1 MRYKIIKLS
10 RTISRLSFT
19 MGSISLVVG
28 LVLSAVHTPAL
39 AQEII
44 PGPPTTTLNVQPVG
58 VPGNPFCSNV
68 LPGGS
73 YLFEYKHE
81 PVESGTFPLEHN
93 GLTGS
98 VSVFVYDTT
107 EGQAF
112 DFLFSGDFIS
122 SGIVAK
128 GGPNANFYDYRPFNG
143 AGLDTFLHSP
153 VNPSNNKFYGLS
165 HISFCIIESPVTPTP
180 TFTTEPTDTPT
191 ATATFTFTPEPT
203 DTPTATATFTF
214 TPEPTDTPTATATFT
229 FTPEPTDSPT
239 ATATF
244 TFTPDPTDT
253 PTFTPSPTPEDPTP
267 TPVDPSPTPVE
278 PSPTPEEPT
287 PTPVEPSPTPEEPT
301 ATPVD
306 PSPTPEEPTPTNTVP
321 PSPIIDT
328 PTPTEEQPQPSP
340 EPTSTE
346 PPPGPPAATATST
359 TPPTLAPPPQPATT
373 PVLIPVTGL
382 DLNGVNS
389 QLLML
394 QQLFINL
401 GIGLLGLALVSYGI
415 SQKLNKN

>member
-1 MRYKIIKLS
+1 MSNKIIKLS
-10 RTISRLSFT
+10 RAISRLSFT

-44 PGPPTTTLNVQPVG
+44 PGPPTKTLNVQPVG
-58 VPGNPFCSNV
+58 VPGNPSCADF
-68 LPGGS
+68 LAPGS
-73 YLFEYKHE
+73 FLDEFKLE
-81 PVESGTFPLEHN
+81 PVASGTYPLEFN

-98 VSVFVYDTT
+98 VSVFKYDSAQG
-107 EGQAF
+107 EAF
-112 DFLFSGDFIS
+112 DFLFTGDFIS
-122 SGIVAK
+122 SAIVVK
-128 GGPNANFYDYRPFNG
+128 GGSNANFYDYRPFNG

-153 VNPSNNKFYGLS
+153 VNPSNNKFFGLS
-165 HISFCIIESPVTPTP
+165 HISFCIIEAPTTPTP
-180 TFTTEPTDTPT
+180 
-191 ATATFTFTPEPT
+191 TFTPEPT

-214 TPEPTDTPTATATFT
+214 TPDPTDTPTATATFT
-229 FTPEPTDSPT
+229 STPVPTDTPT
-239 ATATF
+239 ATFTP

-267 TPVDPSPTPVE
+267 TPVDPSPTPE
-278 PSPTPEEPT
+278 DPT
-287 PTPVEPSPTPEEPT
+287 PTPVEPSPTPEDPT
-301 ATPVD
+301 PTPVD

-346 PPPGPPAATATST
+346 PPPEPPAATATST

-373 PVLIPVTGL
+373 PVLIPVTGV
-382 DLNGVNS
+382 DFSGVNS
-389 QLLML
+389 LVLL

-401 GIGLLGLALVSYGI
+401 GIGLLGLALVFHGI
-415 SQKLNKN
+415 SHKLNKN